1 MQGIDGKVALVTG
14 AGSGIG
20 REIALRFAGEGARVA
35 VADVAED
42 GGHETVRRIEAAD
55 GEAHFF
61 GSDVS
66 DEDEVMLLI
75 ESVVDRFG
83 GLDVAANNA
92 GIEGEG
98 GPIVDQTVESWDR
111 VIDVNLRGVF
121 LGMKH
126 EIPHLLERGGGAIV
140 NTASVAG
147 LVGGRDLAPYYASK
161 HGVVGLT
168 RCAALEYADQ
178 GVRVNAVCPG
188 VIDTPMIE
196 RFTGG
201 DEEAQAGL
209 VAMEPIGRMADP
221 SEVAAAVVWLCS
233 DDASYVTGVPMPVD
247 GAMIAQ

>member
-1 MQGIDGKVALVTG
+1 MNGIAGKVALVTG
-14 AGSGIG
+14 AASGIG
-20 REIALRFAGEGARVA
+20 RQIALRFATEGATVA
-35 VADVAED
+35 VVDVDED
-42 GGHETVRRIEAAD
+42 GGHETVRQIEAD
-55 GEAHFF
+55 GGEAAFF
-61 GSDVS
+61 EADVS
-66 DEDEVMLLI
+66 NEDDVALLV

-83 GLDVAANNA
+83 GLDFAANNA

-98 GPIVDQTVESWDR
+98 GPITDQSIDNWDR

-126 EIPHLLERGGGAIV
+126 EIPRLLERGGGAIV
-140 NTASVAG
+140 NTSSVAG
-147 LVGGRDLAPYYASK
+147 LVGGRDLSPYYASK

-168 RCAALEYADQ
+168 RCAALEFADRRI
-178 GVRVNAVCPG
+178 RVNAVCPG

-201 DEEAQAGL
+201 DEEATAGL
-209 VAMEPIGRMADP
+209 VSMEPIGRMADP
-221 SEVAAAVVWLCS
+221 AEVAATVVWLCS